1 MYNKLVYLLDRLAN
15 SSYTPSYLYKDMSVN
30 KSTSSIMMEE
40 STPAIMSNEQSKAPE
55 EVWPFVLW
63 RAPRCTLVRRV
74 ERASSLVIVRLLRSR
89 DRATEEYVPFVVH

>member
-1 MYNKLVYLLDRLAN
+1 MWLLWCSILQEKITTMYNKLVYLLDRLAN

-55 EVWPFVLW
+55 EV
-63 RAPRCTLVRRV
+63 
-74 ERASSLVIVRLLRSR
+74 
-89 DRATEEYVPFVVH
+89 

>member
-55 EVWPFVLW
+55 EV
-63 RAPRCTLVRRV
+63 
-74 ERASSLVIVRLLRSR
+74 
-89 DRATEEYVPFVVH
+89 

>member
-40 STPAIMSNEQSKAPE
+40 PTPAIMSNEQSKAPE
-55 EVWPFVLW
+55 EV
-63 RAPRCTLVRRV
+63 
-74 ERASSLVIVRLLRSR
+74 
-89 DRATEEYVPFVVH
+89 